1 MSYDP
6 NNIFAKI
13 LRGEMPCVKV
23 YEDEHCLSFMDIMP
37 QAEGHTL
44 VLPKEPAETLLDLSD
59 AAAAETIKVV
69 KKMAKAVKQAT
80 GAAGVTIVQF
90 NGAEAGQTVP
100 HLHFHII
107 PGSFAK
113 AKVHAKE
120 MVDPASLQELADK
133 IAAAVE

>member
-100 HLHFHII
+100 HLHFHIV

-113 AKVHAKE
+113 AKAHAKE

-133 IAAAVE
+133 ITAAVE